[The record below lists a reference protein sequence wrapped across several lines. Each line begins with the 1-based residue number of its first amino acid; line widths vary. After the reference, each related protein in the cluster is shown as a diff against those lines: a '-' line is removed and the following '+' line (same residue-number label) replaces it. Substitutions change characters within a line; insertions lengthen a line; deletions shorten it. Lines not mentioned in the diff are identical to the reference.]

1 MINPSELQDKITNI
15 FDKLNVVDDYRLTHE
30 EMSLV
35 KEAAMLDFLTA
46 SQLRSLVL
54 MLADEYVVRPAY
66 TRD

>member
-1 MINPSELQDKITNI
+1 MINPSELQDKITTI

-46 SQLRSLVL
+46 SQLRGLVL
-54 MLADEYVVRPAY
+54 VLADEYVVRPAY

>member
-15 FDKLNVVDDYRLTHE
+15 FDKVNMVDDYRFTHE

>member
-1 MINPSELQDKITNI
+1 
-15 FDKLNVVDDYRLTHE
+15 VVDDYRLTHE

-46 SQLRSLVL
+46 SQLRGLVL
-54 MLADEYVVRPAY
+54 VLADEYVVRPAY

>member
-1 MINPSELQDKITNI
+1 MINPIELQDKITNI
-15 FDKLNVVDDYRLTHE
+15 FDKVNMVDDYRFTHE